1 MIKDYCF
8 GGVNNMKAEQT
19 DSLTGIILLTSI
31 SIVAFSLFSRDT
43 QILIFA
49 IPIIYGL
56 IIAVSR
62 KNNKDIDDSIRSI
75 GLGESNT
82 KTAIPIGIAVGL
94 LVFIFGNLVISL
106 TSRVTASSIPTFAIS
121 LSGASFIPA
130 NVFLGVNILT
140 QWLIVSPSEEIGFRF
155 LCPFIYNSFI
165 KIAPVAM
172 ILATITWVGIH
183 IPAYIMQAVPLS
195 MYFVLF
201 FVGLISIG
209 LIYYTNGLTASVVM
223 HATFNTLVLAIGGVL
238 NIYVYFILIIIALS
252 LILLYLSGGD
262 RRAKT
267 QTEFNL

>member
-1 MIKDYCF
+1 
-8 GGVNNMKAEQT
+8 MKAEQT

-31 SIVAFSLFSRDT
+31 SIVAFSLFSQDT

-62 KNNKDIDDSIRSI
+62 KNNKDIDDGIRSI
-75 GLGESNT
+75 GLRESNI
-82 KTAIPIGIAVGL
+82 KTAIPLGIAVGL
-94 LVFIFGNLVISL
+94 LCFIIGNLIISL

-155 LCPFIYNSFI
+155 LCPYIYNSFI
-165 KIAPVAM
+165 KFAPVAM
-172 ILATITWVGIH
+172 LLATVTWVGIH
-183 IPAYIMQAVPLS
+183 IPTYIMQAVPFS
-195 MYFVLF
+195 MYIVLLII
-201 FVGLISIG
+201 GLISIG
-209 LIYYTNGLTASVVM
+209 LVYYTSSLTASVIM
-223 HATFNTLVLAIGGVL
+223 HATFNTLVLIIGGVL
-238 NIYVYFILIIIALS
+238 NIFTYIILILIAIS
-252 LILLYLSGGD
+252 LIFLYLSGGD

-267 QTEFNL
+267 QSEFNL